1 MAGPLKQA
9 LSGKSDAGQAGYR
22 PQRDGV
28 KETAMAT
35 KDDDTKAAAGFKS
48 ASEKLKE
55 ATTVRDVE
63 SLLQLHNDE
72 QTTREINGDWR
83 ELRRVVD
90 GDASKYDKTVKGR
103 LTITIDY
110 EADSDTGKK
119 EITISRSLKLPDPP
133 KNTKVLYEDADGA
146 LQTIK
151 PSKQTEMFENVTP
164 IRKGV

>member
-1 MAGPLKQA
+1 MKDETKVTIGGGGGQSTTTTLGGLK
-9 LSGKSDAGQAGYR
+9 
-22 PQRDGV
+22 
-28 KETAMAT
+28 T
-35 KDDDTKAAAGFKS
+35 
-48 ASEKLKE
+48 ASERLKE

>member
-1 MAGPLKQA
+1 MA
-9 LSGKSDAGQAGYR
+9 
-22 PQRDGV
+22 
-28 KETAMAT
+28 
-35 KDDDTKAAAGFKS
+35 KDDDTKVTLTANGQSTTTTLGGLKS

-72 QTTREINGDWR
+72 QTTREINRDWS
-83 ELRRVVD
+83 ELRHVVD
-90 GDASKYDKTVKGR
+90 GDASKYEKTVKGR

-119 EITISRSLKLPDPP
+119 EITIGRSLKLPDPP
-133 KNTKVLYEDADGA
+133 KNTRVLYEDKDGA
-146 LQTIK
+146 LQTVK
-151 PSKQTEMFENVTP
+151 PTKQTEMFENVTP

>member
-1 MAGPLKQA
+1 MKDETKVTISGGGQSATTTLGGLK
-9 LSGKSDAGQAGYR
+9 
-22 PQRDGV
+22 
-28 KETAMAT
+28 T
-35 KDDDTKAAAGFKS
+35 

-90 GDASKYDKTVKGR
+90 GDASKYDKAVKGR

-110 EADSDTGKK
+110 EANRDTGQK
-119 EITISRSLKLPDPP
+119 EITIGRSLKLPDPP

>member
-1 MAGPLKQA
+1 MPKKEEEATMKDDETKVTISGG
-9 LSGKSDAGQAGYR
+9 GKSVSTTLGGL
-22 PQRDGV
+22 
-28 KETAMAT
+28 
-35 KDDDTKAAAGFKS
+35 KS

-72 QTTREINGDWR
+72 QTTREINRDWS
-83 ELRRVVD
+83 ELRHVVD
-90 GDASKYDKTVKGR
+90 GDASKYEKTVKGR

-119 EITISRSLKLPDPP
+119 EITIGRSLKLPDPP
-133 KNTKVLYEDADGA
+133 KNTRVLYEDKDGA
-146 LQTIK
+146 LQTVK
-151 PSKQTEMFENVTP
+151 PTKQTEMFENVTP